1 MDPVIVLHRLSYSVE
16 LPSMWRLPK
25 PGIKPIGRQILIQ
38 CTIRDVVDIL
48 FACHLFKSFNNV

>member
-1 MDPVIVLHRLSYSVE
+1 MDPGIVLHRLSYPVE

-25 PGIKPIGRQILIQ
+25 PGIKSIGRQILIH

-48 FACHLFKSFNNV
+48 FVHRLFKSFNNV